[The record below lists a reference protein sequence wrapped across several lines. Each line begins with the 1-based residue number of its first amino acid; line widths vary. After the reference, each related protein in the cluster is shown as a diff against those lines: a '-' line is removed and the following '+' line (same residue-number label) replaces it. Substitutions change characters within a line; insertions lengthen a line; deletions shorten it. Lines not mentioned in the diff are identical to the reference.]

1 MDIMHSSHGL
11 HFRSVCRELHLQ
23 SCCNI
28 SPLIAVE
35 FRALKTS
42 SSTKAEDLIGQ
53 CSAPTSPPP
62 PLLHMGCCMRTLS
75 YTSVERWQ
83 EDEVV
88 ELQCSRADSLRSKYE
103 ERKGLQIVNDAVLA
117 QRYV

>member
-1 MDIMHSSHGL
+1 
-11 HFRSVCRELHLQ
+11 
-23 SCCNI
+23 
-28 SPLIAVE
+28 
-35 FRALKTS
+35 
-42 SSTKAEDLIGQ
+42 
-53 CSAPTSPPP
+53 
-62 PLLHMGCCMRTLS
+62 MGCCMRTLS